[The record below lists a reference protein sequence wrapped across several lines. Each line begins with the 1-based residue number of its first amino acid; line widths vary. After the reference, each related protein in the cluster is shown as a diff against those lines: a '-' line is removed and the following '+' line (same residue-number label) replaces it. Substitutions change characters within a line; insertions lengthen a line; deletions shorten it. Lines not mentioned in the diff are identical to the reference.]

1 MQIKKPVFWSKIN
14 IISIL
19 LFPFTFIFL
28 CLSSLNNSL
37 KKKYFLKVP
46 TIFIGNIY
54 VGGTGKTPLSIHIF
68 KLLKK
73 KGWKPAII
81 KKFYKNHIDEV
92 NLIRQKVNS
101 LFTGKNRVD
110 LSEEAIRKGHRLL
123 IFDDG
128 LQDASINKDLKIIC
142 FNSDDLIGNGFLF
155 PAGPL
160 REKINSIEEKDIVVI
175 NGNKSKNLEKKISS
189 ISKEIKIFYSYY
201 EFSKIK
207 SAIKKRKI
215 LAFSGIG
222 NPQSFFSLL
231 KKNKFNVV
239 EKFKFPD
246 HYMYKDKDLKKL
258 IDKAKKNNLQ
268 LLTTEKDFHRI
279 KYLFKRNIDF
289 LKINLKIKKEKEFF
303 KELSKKI

>member
-1 MQIKKPVFWSKIN
+1 MQKYSFGSLLNLKTIISALLVFLIGSLALV

-142 FNSDDLIGNGFLF
+142 FNLMI
-155 PAGPL
+155 
-160 REKINSIEEKDIVVI
+160 IC
-175 NGNKSKNLEKKISS
+175 NKWHM
-189 ISKEIKIFYSYY
+189 
-201 EFSKIK
+201 
-207 SAIKKRKI
+207 
-215 LAFSGIG
+215 LAVSNF
-222 NPQSFFSLL
+222 
-231 KKNKFNVV
+231 
-239 EKFKFPD
+239 
-246 HYMYKDKDLKKL
+246 
-258 IDKAKKNNLQ
+258 
-268 LLTTEKDFHRI
+268 
-279 KYLFKRNIDF
+279 
-289 LKINLKIKKEKEFF
+289 
-303 KELSKKI
+303 

>member
-1 MQIKKPVFWSKIN
+1 MQIKKPVFWSNIN

-81 KKFYKNHIDEV
+81 KKFYKNHIDEI

-175 NGNKSKNLEKKISS
+175 NGNRSKILEKKISS

-207 SAIKKRKI
+207 S
-215 LAFSGIG
+215 
-222 NPQSFFSLL
+222 
-231 KKNKFNVV
+231 V
-239 EKFKFPD
+239 
-246 HYMYKDKDLKKL
+246 
-258 IDKAKKNNLQ
+258 
-268 LLTTEKDFHRI
+268 
-279 KYLFKRNIDF
+279 
-289 LKINLKIKKEKEFF
+289 IKKENISIFWYR
-303 KELSKKI
+303 